1 MRESCHGISRVV
13 QIYTF
18 PSRVNHY
25 FHDNFLHFTREIL
38 RDITRGTSRV
48 CEVIVELYRIYHDY
62 QHIPHTKFL
71 GHRIEHH
78 ILTLFHHFQQALK
91 LDANFIVEAWSYN
104 IVKEI
109 LHPFTL

>member
-1 MRESCHGISRVV
+1 MDLRTYVYV
-13 QIYTF
+13 
-18 PSRVNHY
+18 
-25 FHDNFLHFTREIL
+25 HDNFPIPGEY
-38 RDITRGTSRV
+38 SSYRV
-48 CEVIVELYRIYHDY
+48 TIIIIIRVSIYHDY